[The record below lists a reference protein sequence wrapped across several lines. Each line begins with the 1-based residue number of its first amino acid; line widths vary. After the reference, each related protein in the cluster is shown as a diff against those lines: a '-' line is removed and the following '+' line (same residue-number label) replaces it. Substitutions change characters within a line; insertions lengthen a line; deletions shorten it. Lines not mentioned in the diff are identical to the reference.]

1 MARSG
6 FSILHIMVICF
17 FLVLYEYC
25 KFFLSLLLM
34 SYAAWYARLK
44 VFMFIRLV
52 VIRVT
57 PNGTHGDGSCS
68 LMSSYP
74 DTSYT
79 AWHALFLN
87 QIVKINWLW
96 LLPTSYA
103 TWYAREN
110 SVKCC
115 HCFTSSAT
123 WHALFRKD

>member
-1 MARSG
+1 
-6 FSILHIMVICF
+6 
-17 FLVLYEYC
+17 
-25 KFFLSLLLM
+25 M

-44 VFMFIRLV
+44 VFKFITLV

-74 DTSYT
+74 DTSYA

-96 LLPTSYA
+96 LLPTNYA
-103 TWYAREN
+103 TWYARK
-110 SVKCC
+110 SPAVC
-115 HCFTSSAT
+115 
-123 WHALFRKD
+123 